1 MIIYTKHS
9 KARLSFRKIESKW
22 VSDAISNPDSLVD
35 AKSNR
40 KQAIK
45 KINGDKISVIYV
57 KENSNYII
65 ITVYWGI

>member
-1 MIIYTKHS
+1 MIIYTKH
-9 KARLSFRKIESKW
+9 ARERLSFRKIESKW
-22 VSDAISNPDSLVD
+22 ISDTIFNPDRLVD

-45 KINGDKISVIYV
+45 KINDDKISVICV

-65 ITVYWGI
+65 ITVYWGV